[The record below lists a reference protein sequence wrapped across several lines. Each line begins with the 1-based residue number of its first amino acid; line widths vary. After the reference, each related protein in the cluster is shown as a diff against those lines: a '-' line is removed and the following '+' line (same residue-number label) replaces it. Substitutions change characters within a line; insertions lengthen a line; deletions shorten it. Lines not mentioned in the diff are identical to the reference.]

1 MFSDTHLPST
11 LLGQSISELRC
22 PPGIARFAHP
32 AWASS
37 LLHVFVGE
45 GALRRLEVELARQK
59 KLAVRYRDIW
69 SPTLALPLDSD
80 PADFRWP
87 VKGRNVATVGVAP
100 RPVLLRLAQAL
111 LRDGAEVVAGLLES
125 GELFIASDREAYDAT

>member
-1 MFSDTHLPST
+1 MMTT
-11 LLGQSISELRC
+11 VQSSYSELRC

-32 AWASS
+32 SWARS
-37 LLHVFVGE
+37 LLYVFVGE
-45 GALRRLEVELARQK
+45 GALRRFEVELTRQK
-59 KLAVRYRDIW
+59 ELAVRYREVW
-69 SPTLALPLDSD
+69 SPTLALPFDSD

-87 VKGRNVATVGVAP
+87 VKGRNVATVGIAP

-125 GELFIASDREAYDAT
+125 GELFIAVDREAHHAT